1 MALGLIKVGAGLV
14 AIAAIAAGYR
24 VATKPRNDD
33 FRNYEVKFQKLGTWK
48 ELPHN
53 PNTLLL
59 MFNPK
64 TNALIR
70 CSATQVVDDSNPEPD
85 MDTENIV
92 KRVVDNAQQNQ
103 AADWKTEQW
112 KHFDNGKVD
121 FSLFRKTNSHKT
133 IIGAMAVRGNTTMI
147 ASISN
152 SGSGAKALLEDAGL
166 KDFYDFLSSIDLVVT
181 DKWIKIHEKYE

>member
-103 AADWKTEQW
+103 AEWKTEQW
-112 KHFDNGKVD
+112 RHFDNGRVD
-121 FSLFRKTNSHKT
+121 FSLFRKTNSRKT

-166 KDFYDFLSSIDLVVT
+166 KDFYNFLSSVDLVVT